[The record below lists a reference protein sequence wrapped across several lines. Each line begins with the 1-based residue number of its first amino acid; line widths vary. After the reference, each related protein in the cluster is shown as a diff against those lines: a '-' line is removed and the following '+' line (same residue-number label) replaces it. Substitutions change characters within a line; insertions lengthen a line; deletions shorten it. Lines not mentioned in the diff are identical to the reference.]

1 MVTGGQG
8 ASPRV
13 SAGRGRGRG
22 NGGKIIII
30 VQHRQNAKL
39 MNYLPALSFMEYCQ
53 MMMDASSLFLNLPT
67 GLACAVQWQWSDAR
81 NILEEIRSILQLK
94 YVRVDTF
101 KFFLKYFFKVFSFFR
116 NTKTQK

>member
-13 SAGRGRGRG
+13 SAARGRGRG
-22 NGGKIIII
+22 TGGKIIII

-53 MMMDASSLFLNLPT
+53 MMMDASSPLFLNLPT
-67 GLACAVQWQWSDAR
+67 SLASPVQWSCLVLAIFWKG
-81 NILEEIRSILQLK
+81 LEAS
-94 YVRVDTF
+94 
-101 KFFLKYFFKVFSFFR
+101 S
-116 NTKTQK
+116 N

>member
-13 SAGRGRGRG
+13 SAARGRGRG
-22 NGGKIIII
+22 TGGKIIII

-53 MMMDASSLFLNLPT
+53 MMMDASPLFLNLPT
-67 GLACAVQWQWSDAR
+67 SLASPVQWSGLVLAIFWKR
-81 NILEEIRSILQLK
+81 LEASSK
-94 YVRVDTF
+94 
-101 KFFLKYFFKVFSFFR
+101 
-116 NTKTQK
+116 

>member
-13 SAGRGRGRG
+13 SAARGRGRG
-22 NGGKIIII
+22 TGGKIIII

-53 MMMDASSLFLNLPT
+53 MMMDASSPLLFKSADWS
-67 GLACAVQWQWSDAR
+67 GQSSAVVWSGAR
-81 NILEEIRSILQLK
+81 YILEEIRSILQLK
-94 YVRVDTF
+94 YVRLNLNFSENIFEDI
-101 KFFLKYFFKVFSFFR
+101 FLLLQY
-116 NTKTQK
+116 

>member
-22 NGGKIIII
+22 RGTGGKIIII

-53 MMMDASSLFLNLPT
+53 MMMDASPLFLILPT
-67 GLACAVQWQWSDAR
+67 SLASPVQWSCLVLAIFWKR
-81 NILEEIRSILQLK
+81 LEAS
-94 YVRVDTF
+94 
-101 KFFLKYFFKVFSFFR
+101 S
-116 NTKTQK
+116 N